1 MPQKAEVLSAIDAK
15 AAADEHHTE
24 LVSYLRCNGGD
35 KNGMFDCLIAGLL
48 NCSIAHTHLN
58 DDTLAKHGEAVGDS
72 AALAVV
78 PAVQNLVDNLFKKMK
93 EEGCHLS

>member
-1 MPQKAEVLSAIDAK
+1 MPEKAEVLSSIDAK

-35 KNGMFDCLIAGLL
+35 KNGMFDCLIA
-48 NCSIAHTHLN
+48 HTHLN

-78 PAVQNLVDNLFKKMK
+78 SAVQNLVDNNVLQN
-93 EEGCHLS
+93 EGGFNQSCHLS